1 MAHVDRPLLEV
12 ALDGPGKAAQAL
24 LQQLNNEDASVAGSS
39 NGGGGGGGARGPDD
53 RPALLTGKCE
63 LLGDGLDTGSAA
75 KDLATQARVAP
86 PFGTSVRGAQ
96 HAGTPTRDSCATGRA
111 STWTCRRRSSRSR

>member
-24 LQQLNNEDASVAGSS
+24 LQQLSSEEASNSVAGSK
-39 NGGGGGGGARGPDD
+39 GTRGPDD

-63 LLGDGLDTGSAA
+63 LLGDGLDTGFAA
-75 KDLATQARVAP
+75 KDLATQARAP
-86 PFGTSVRGAQ
+86 LIRNGVGYGGPSLSAPSLLCALR
-96 HAGTPTRDSCATGRA
+96 HAAA
-111 STWTCRRRSSRSR
+111 